1 MAMPIFGC
9 DFSSFQGNPDWAAV
23 DRETAFGWEK
33 ATQGTW
39 YVNPYW
45 NGPKGHNKSA
55 MAARESASGFIPGAY
70 HFLEAGNAAAQADH
84 FASHAGNLAGWAIMV
99 DVEPTAASR
108 PTLADARAFVSRCRK
123 HYPHHRITGYIPK
136 WYWGNRDTT
145 FVDVLFAS
153 RYVSGT
159 GTPAQLYKKVTSSMW
174 DGYGGRKPALLQFTD
189 QAEVS
194 GVGGLVD
201 CSAFRGTPAE
211 LRKAILPAHPAAKEE
226 EEDRMMLENGAGA
239 ETIICFVKGSR
250 SFIAFGSD
258 NSRTNSPRPVL
269 RVAMHDA
276 DRGWS
281 QVAKVT
287 LPNSSKAAIQFER
300 KQVNMVGVVRI
311 GDNEGDNVPVGY
323 NLG

>member
-1 MAMPIFGC
+1 MTIFGC

-23 DRETAFGWEK
+23 DTETAFGWEK

-45 NGPKGHNKSA
+45 NGPKGHNKAA
-55 MAARESASGFIPGAY
+55 MARRRSASGFIPGAY
-70 HFLEAGNAAAQADH
+70 HFLEAGNAGAQADF

-99 DVEPTAASR
+99 DVEPTATSR
-108 PTLADARAFVSRCRK
+108 PTLADARAFVSRCRH
-123 HYPHHRITGYIPK
+123 HYPRHPVTGYIPK
-136 WYWGNRDTT
+136 WYWGNQDTT

-153 RYVSGT
+153 RYVLGT
-159 GTPAQLYKKVTSSMW
+159 GTPSQLYAKVTSSMW
-174 DGYGGRKPALLQFTD
+174 DGYGGRRPALLQFTD

-201 CSAFRGTPAE
+201 CSAFRGTAAE
-211 LRKAILPAHPAAKEE
+211 LRNAITPAPAAVE
-226 EEDRMMLENGAGA
+226 EEDLMMLEKGTGA
-239 ETIICFVKGSR
+239 ETIICFARGSK

-258 NSRTNSPRPVL
+258 NTRTNSPQPVL

-276 DRGWS
+276 DKGWS
-281 QVAKVT
+281 QVSQLT
-287 LPNSSKAAIQFER
+287 LPPSSKATVRFEEAH
-300 KQVNMVGVVRI
+300 VNMVGVVRAG
-311 GDNEGDNVPVGY
+311 GDDGDNVAVGF